1 MPFRFLNSTIDDAIP
16 GSDVKTRAHSKAS
29 RNCVD
34 TLMHYTR
41 SALESDALSH
51 RLSTV
56 AAPAHALPK
65 LVLAFLLAIVASQSD
80 LRAQTLAPPT
90 ASTPQPAA
98 SASAGTEE
106 ETIEPTFETQKL
118 ARTYILDVPAPRG
131 QITDRNGEPLAQ
143 NRLNYNL
150 AINFPTPL
158 DFSDAQALSFAKE
171 KIDKTA
177 RLIGRKIK
185 ISDDAILRH
194 YHNRGIMPMEIAQN
208 LTQVEYEQ
216 IKNEPPPGVIVRPTY
231 VRVYPNGKVAGQII
245 GYTGKTGRNP
255 DGIVDNHETLW
266 PETEGREGLEQT
278 FNQMLAGKHGEYKL
292 TFDKD
297 GRKTSEKLITPP
309 EPGFNVVT
317 TIDLR
322 LQQLAEKAL
331 EAKAKRGAIVII
343 DPNNGDILALA
354 SWPTYDPN
362 LFVPSISA
370 EQLKTLQDD
379 KDIPLLPR
387 AYRSSYPPGSTF
399 KIAVGIA
406 ALESGAVHPDDRY
419 ECVPSIQIGNV
430 TFHNWKKGNRGAL
443 NFVQALTESCD
454 TWFYQV
460 GIRTGAQPIIDW
472 ALQLGFGAKCGI
484 PLRGEAEGR
493 VPNDEYMKATH
504 GRRLLNGDIANMSI
518 GQGDTQ
524 VTPLQMAQAMGVV
537 ANGGTLYQTR
547 LVQQV
552 QTFDNQIVTAY
563 QVRAKRILNLSAETL
578 DEVHTGMIDVVNG
591 AGGTAHQATLDNAE
605 VAGKTGT
612 AQWGPKNKE
621 RTAAWFAGF
630 LPADQP
636 RYAFA
641 ALYEGD
647 VGSKVHGGSAAAPM
661 IADVFKEVYKSEK
674 VVSQKQR
681 RAREQPEIRRAEPV
695 EEEDESD

>member
-1 MPFRFLNSTIDDAIP
+1 MKSIWGTLGGLWIVFTI
-16 GSDVKTRAHSKAS
+16 
-29 RNCVD
+29 
-34 TLMHYTR
+34 
-41 SALESDALSH
+41 
-51 RLSTV
+51 
-56 AAPAHALPK
+56 
-65 LVLAFLLAIVASQSD
+65 
-80 LRAQTLAPPT
+80 QTTPT
-90 ASTPQPAA
+90 ASFAQALAPSAVPSTSTPPQAD
-98 SASAGTEE
+98 E
-106 ETIEPTFETQKL
+106 ETIVPTFETQKL
-118 ARTYILDVPAPRG
+118 ARTYILDVPGPRG

-143 NRLNYNL
+143 NRLSYNL

-158 DFSDAQALSFAKE
+158 DFSDVQTLSFARE
-171 KIDKTA
+171 KIDGTA

-185 ISDDAILRH
+185 ISDEAILRH

-208 LTQVEYEQ
+208 LSQLEYEQ
-216 IKNEPPPGVIVRPTY
+216 IKNDPPPGVIVRPIY
-231 VRVYPNGKVAGQII
+231 VRVYPSGKVAGQII

-278 FNQMLAGKHGEYKL
+278 FNDMLTGKHGEYKL

-309 EPGFNVVT
+309 EPGYNVIT
-317 TIDLR
+317 TLDLR

-370 EQLKTLQDD
+370 EQLKILQNDP
-379 KDIPLLPR
+379 DIPLLPR

-406 ALESGAVHPDDRY
+406 ALESHAVQPDDRY
-419 ECVPSIQIGNV
+419 ECVPAIQIGNV

-460 GIRTGAQPIIDW
+460 GIKTGAQPIIDW

-524 VTPLQMAQAMGVV
+524 VTPLQMAQATGVV

-563 QVRAKRILNLSAETL
+563 QVRAKRTLNLSSETL
-578 DEVHTGMIDVVNG
+578 DELHTGMTDVVNG
-591 AGGTAHQATLDNAE
+591 AGGTAHQASLDNAE

-641 ALYEGD
+641 AVYEGD

-661 IADVFKEVYKSEK
+661 IADVFKEIYKGEK
-674 VVSQKQR
+674 VVNQR
-681 RAREQPEIRRAEPV
+681 QRGAREKPEIRRAEPV

>member
-1 MPFRFLNSTIDDAIP
+1 MSQIHFFRM
-16 GSDVKTRAHSKAS
+16 
-29 RNCVD
+29 
-34 TLMHYTR
+34 TLLRGT
-41 SALESDALSH
+41 LGGLW
-51 RLSTV
+51 
-56 AAPAHALPK
+56 
-65 LVLAFLLAIVASQSD
+65 LAFLIQATPNGLF
-80 LRAQTLAPPT
+80 AQALAPS
-90 ASTPQPAA
+90 AVSSATP
-98 SASAGTEE
+98 SATQTTDE
-106 ETIEPTFETQKL
+106 ETIAPTFETQKL

-143 NRLNYNL
+143 NKLSYNL

-158 DFSDAQALSFAKE
+158 DFSDTQALSFARE
-171 KIDKTA
+171 KIDRTA

-194 YHNRGIMPMEIAQN
+194 YHNRGIMPMEIVQN
-208 LTQVEYEQ
+208 LSELEYEQ
-216 IKNEPPPGVIVRPTY
+216 IKNNPPPGVIVRPIY
-231 VRVYPNGKVAGQII
+231 VRAYPNGKVAGQII

-278 FNQMLAGKHGEYKL
+278 FNEMLTGKHGEYKL

-309 EPGFNVVT
+309 DPGYNVVT

-331 EAKAKRGAIVII
+331 ETKAKRGAIVII

-370 EQLKTLQDD
+370 EQLKSLQDD

-399 KIAVGIA
+399 KIDVGIA
-406 ALESGAVHPDDRY
+406 ALESRSIQPDDRY

-430 TFHNWKKGNRGAL
+430 TFHNWKKGNRGEL

-472 ALQLGFGAKCGI
+472 ALALGFGAKCGI

-518 GQGDTQ
+518 GQGDVQ

-563 QVRAKRILNLSAETL
+563 QVRAKRTLNLSSETL
-578 DEVHTGMIDVVNG
+578 DELRTGMIDVVNG
-591 AGGTAHQATLDNAE
+591 AGGTAHQASLDNAE

-661 IADVFKEVYKSEK
+661 IADVFKEIYKSEK
-674 VVSQKQR
+674 VVGQRQR

>member
-1 MPFRFLNSTIDDAIP
+1 MSQINEDSF
-16 GSDVKTRAHSKAS
+16 H
-29 RNCVD
+29 
-34 TLMHYTR
+34 MR
-41 SALESDALSH
+41 SISGTVAGVWVALWLFALS
-51 RLSTV
+51 
-56 AAPAHALPK
+56 AATQA
-65 LVLAFLLAIVASQSD
+65 QS
-80 LRAQTLAPPT
+80 LAPV
-90 ASTPQPAA
+90 PAVSP
-98 SASAGTEE
+98 SAPPAEE
-106 ETIEPTFETQKL
+106 ETIVPTFETQKL

-131 QITDRNGEPLAQ
+131 QITDRNGAPLAQ
-143 NRLNYNL
+143 NRLTYNL
-150 AINFPTPL
+150 VINFPTPL
-158 DFSDAQALSFAKE
+158 DFSDAQALSYTRE
-171 KIDKTA
+171 KIDEAAKS
-177 RLIGRKIK
+177 IGRRFR
-185 ISDDAILRH
+185 ISDEAILRH
-194 YHNRGIMPMEIAQN
+194 YRNRGIMPFEIAQN
-208 LTQVEYEQ
+208 LSQQEYEN
-216 IKNEPPPGVIVRPTY
+216 IKDALPPGMMVRPIY
-231 VRVYPNGKVAGQII
+231 VRVYPNGKIAGQIV

-255 DGIVDNHETLW
+255 DGVVDNHETLW

-278 FNQMLAGKHGEYKL
+278 FNEMLRGKHGEYKL

-309 EPGFNVVT
+309 EPGYNVVT
-317 TIDLR
+317 TLDLH
-322 LQQLAEKAL
+322 LQELAEKAL
-331 EAKAKRGAIVII
+331 AAKAKRGAMVVI

-362 LFVPSISA
+362 VFVPSISA
-370 EQLKTLQDD
+370 DQLKALQDD

-406 ALESGAVHPDDRY
+406 ALESHAVYRDDQY
-419 ECVPSIQIGNV
+419 ECVPAIQIGNV

-460 GIRTGAQPIIDW
+460 GIKTSSGPIIDW
-472 ALQLGFGAKCGI
+472 ALKLGFGAKCGI

-493 VPNDEYMKATH
+493 IPNDEYMKATH
-504 GRRLLNGDIANMSI
+504 GRKILNGDIANMSI
-518 GQGDTQ
+518 GQGDIQ
-524 VTPLQMAQAMGVV
+524 VTPLQMAQAMGVI
-537 ANGGTLYQTR
+537 ANGGTFYQTR

-563 QVRAKRILNLSAETL
+563 QVRAKRSLDLSSETL
-578 DEVHTGMIDVVNG
+578 DQLRTGMIDVVNG
-591 AGGTAHQATLDNAE
+591 AGGTAHQASLDNVE

-630 LPADQP
+630 LPSDQP

-641 ALYEGD
+641 VVYEGD

-661 IADVFKEVYKSEK
+661 IADVFKEIYQGEK
-674 VVSQKQR
+674 MVSHQQR

-695 EEEDESD
+695 EEDDESD